1 LSTIYTFDAL
11 YLIPPS
17 TCGIYCIRCTLNGK
31 GYIGSSS
38 NIQRR
43 MRAHKYNAGSNN
55 HGVPLLY
62 DDMRLYGLRFFT
74 VEILEL
80 CSQRDLLAREN
91 YWIEALAT
99 RVAGYNSNFKTDLTG
114 TKRGENSFLIHLEA
128 YNLFG
133 YVIHKIPR
141 HICGVYCI
149 TSLDTG
155 KQYVGCSVDLKARLR
170 QHKYDC
176 IKNPETLPKL
186 YNEMSIYGFERFKV
200 ELLEECLREDLF
212 LREQYWLDVLGTEYN
227 GYNQLKTNFRH
238 TDETKQRFSWLRKGR
253 VFSEEHRR
261 KLSQAGME
269 RKYSEESI
277 KALQRGGRK
286 QSRLSEQDVKD
297 IKRLM
302 QQRVS
307 PSEIMRIYN
316 IGRGTYYDI
325 KYGKSWRDVQADG

>member
-1 LSTIYTFDAL
+1 MKKIPGTTASVVCLGISACGCFRPQLMFISCGKLSTAPGKSGTTRSRQERATLDRSGCSLARDVRTGGRAVLTARPLDRGEIVLSTIYTFDAL

-17 TCGIYCIRCTLNGK
+17 TCGIYCIRCSLNGK

-155 KQYVGCSVDLKARLR
+155 KQYVGCSVDLQARLK

-176 IKNPETLPKL
+176 IKNPEKLRTL
-186 YNEMSIYGFERFKV
+186 Y
-200 ELLEECLREDLF
+200 
-212 LREQYWLDVLGTEYN
+212 
-227 GYNQLKTNFRH
+227 
-238 TDETKQRFSWLRKGR
+238 
-253 VFSEEHRR
+253 
-261 KLSQAGME
+261 
-269 RKYSEESI
+269 
-277 KALQRGGRK
+277 
-286 QSRLSEQDVKD
+286 
-297 IKRLM
+297 
-302 QQRVS
+302 
-307 PSEIMRIYN
+307 
-316 IGRGTYYDI
+316 
-325 KYGKSWRDVQADG
+325 